1 MKIKTYIEKITKTV
15 KKQSTISKT
24 INLIKKMVEHKTPR
38 IHALSADRNEY
49 DRSKTLL
56 DNSLKEVLDDKKVSK
71 ALKENS
77 IEKFSGKKRVYVPS
91 DHCDIRKKHSWKME
105 NIGKVLNLDK
115 KVINGFSTLSSVAI
129 DENKHDVTLMDI
141 TVFSNREERFITQK
155 ELEEFESGKIKDK
168 AREAEIKT
176 LVDKDEHINMNLS
189 LMRQTES
196 VSNTLKVGNP
206 DISVCHIHDRFA
218 DMNEYFEHIDQ
229 KLKDEF
235 VIRATAKR
243 VSNQTKLNEK
253 GKRVNLKLIDSA
265 FANQESQ
272 VIEKLRLKGKLYQ
285 QAQSLIEWDRVQ
297 INGNWYTTV
306 RITLKTREGNNIF
319 KKPML
324 LISNIKVDSYL
335 EAKEIYHIYLLRS
348 KIEAVFKFL
357 KDVLGWEEF
366 QVRDWESIKNI
377 IALCFFVG
385 NYFYEIE
392 STLIEHPTIEIIC
405 QLGDGKGTVS
415 RFYFLKGLEKLLI
428 AQSVFQFKEDRGI
441 SDDEWREITDFAGIG
456 E

>member
-1 MKIKTYIEKITKTV
+1 
-15 KKQSTISKT
+15 
-24 INLIKKMVEHKTPR
+24 MVEKKTPR
-38 IHALSADRNEY
+38 IHAISADRNEFE
-49 DRSKTLL
+49 RNKTLL
-56 DNSLKEVLDDKKVSK
+56 DNSLKEVLDDKKVSE
-71 ALKENS
+71 ALRENS

-105 NIGKVLNLDK
+105 NIGKVLDLNK
-115 KVINGFSTLSSVAI
+115 KVINGFSTLASVAI
-129 DENKHDVTLMDI
+129 DENKHNVTLLDV
-141 TVFSNREERFITQK
+141 TVFSNREKRFIKQD
-155 ELEEFESGKIKDK
+155 ELARFEKGKIEDK
-168 AREAEIKT
+168 VREAEIKA
-176 LVDKDEHINMNLS
+176 LVDEDRHINMTLS
-189 LMRQTES
+189 LMRQTQS
-196 VSNTLKVGNP
+196 VSKTLKLSNP
-206 DISVCHIHDRFA
+206 CISVCHIHDRFA
-218 DMNEYFEHIDQ
+218 DIDEYFTHIDQ

-235 VIRATAKR
+235 VIRGTAKR

-253 GKRVNLKLIDSA
+253 GEEIKVKLIDSE
-265 FANQESQ
+265 FANKNSQ
-272 VIEKLRLKGKLYQ
+272 VIETLRLKGKVYQ
-285 QAQSLIEWDRVQ
+285 QAESIIEWDRVE
-297 INGNWYTTV
+297 IENNWYTTV
-306 RITLKTREGNNIF
+306 RITLKTREGKNIF

-324 LISNIKVDSYL
+324 LISNIKVNSYI

-428 AQSVFQFKEDRGI
+428 AESVFRFKEDRGI
-441 SDDEWREITDFAGIG
+441 SDDEWKEITDFAGV
-456 E
+456 EE

>member
-1 MKIKTYIEKITKTV
+1 
-15 KKQSTISKT
+15 
-24 INLIKKMVEHKTPR
+24 MVEHKTPR
-38 IHALSADRNEY
+38 IHALSANRNEY

-56 DNSLKEVLDDKKVSK
+56 DNTLKEVLDDKKVSE

-105 NIGKVLNLDK
+105 NIGKVLDLNK
-115 KVINGFSTLSSVAI
+115 KVINGFSTLASVAI
-129 DENKHDVTLMDI
+129 DENKHNVTLLDV
-141 TVFSNREERFITQK
+141 TVFSNREERFIKQD
-155 ELEEFESGKIKDK
+155 ELARFEKGKIEDK
-168 AREAEIKT
+168 VREAEIKA
-176 LVDKDEHINMNLS
+176 LVDEDRHINMTLS
-189 LMRQTES
+189 LMRQTQS
-196 VSNTLKVGNP
+196 ISKTLKLSNP
-206 DISVCHIHDRFA
+206 YISVCHIHDRFA
-218 DMNEYFEHIDQ
+218 DINEYLEHVDQ

-235 VIRATAKR
+235 VIRGTAKR

-253 GKRVNLKLIDSA
+253 GKEVKVKLIDSE
-265 FANQESQ
+265 FANKNSQ
-272 VIEKLRLKGKLYQ
+272 MIETLRLKGKVYQ
-285 QAQSLIEWDRVQ
+285 QAESIIEWDRVE
-297 INGNWYTTV
+297 IENNWYTTV
-306 RITLKTREGNNIF
+306 RITLKTREGKNIF
-319 KKPML
+319 KRPML
-324 LISNIKVDSYL
+324 LISNIKVNSYI

-405 QLGDGKGTVS
+405 QLGDGKGTIS

-428 AQSVFQFKEDRGI
+428 AESVFRFKEDRGI
-441 SDDEWREITDFAGIG
+441 SDDEWREITDFAGV
-456 E
+456 EE

>member
-1 MKIKTYIEKITKTV
+1 
-15 KKQSTISKT
+15 
-24 INLIKKMVEHKTPR
+24 MVEKKTPR
-38 IHALSADRNEY
+38 IHAISADRNEFE
-49 DRSKTLL
+49 RNKTLL
-56 DNSLKEVLDDKKVSK
+56 DNSLKEVLDDKKVSE
-71 ALKENS
+71 ALRENS

-105 NIGKVLNLDK
+105 NIGKVLDLNK
-115 KVINGFSTLSSVAI
+115 KVINGFSTLASVAI
-129 DENKHDVTLMDI
+129 DENKHNVTLLDV
-141 TVFSNREERFITQK
+141 TVFSNREKRFIKQD
-155 ELEEFESGKIKDK
+155 ELARFEKGKIEDK
-168 AREAEIKT
+168 VREAEIKA
-176 LVDKDEHINMNLS
+176 LVDEDRHINMTLS
-189 LMRQTES
+189 LMRQTQS
-196 VSNTLKVGNP
+196 VSKTLKLSNP
-206 DISVCHIHDRFA
+206 CISVCHIHDRFA
-218 DMNEYFEHIDQ
+218 DIDEYFAHIDQ

-235 VIRATAKR
+235 VIRGTAKR

-253 GKRVNLKLIDSA
+253 GEEIKVKLIDSE
-265 FANQESQ
+265 FANKNSQ
-272 VIEKLRLKGKLYQ
+272 VIETLRLKGKVYQ
-285 QAQSLIEWDRVQ
+285 QAESIIEWDRVE
-297 INGNWYTTV
+297 IENNWYTTV
-306 RITLKTREGNNIF
+306 RITLKTREGKNIF

-324 LISNIKVDSYL
+324 LISNIKVNSYI

-385 NYFYEIE
+385 NYFYKIE

-428 AQSVFQFKEDRGI
+428 AESVFRFKEDRGI
-441 SDDEWREITDFAGIG
+441 SDDEWREITDFAGV
-456 E
+456 EE

>member
-1 MKIKTYIEKITKTV
+1 
-15 KKQSTISKT
+15 
-24 INLIKKMVEHKTPR
+24 MVEKKTPR
-38 IHALSADRNEY
+38 IHAISADRNEFE
-49 DRSKTLL
+49 RNKTLL
-56 DNSLKEVLDDKKVSK
+56 DNSLKEVLDDKKVSE
-71 ALKENS
+71 ALRENS

-105 NIGKVLNLDK
+105 NIGKVLDLNK
-115 KVINGFSTLSSVAI
+115 KVINGFSTLASVAI
-129 DENKHDVTLMDI
+129 DENKHNVTLLDV
-141 TVFSNREERFITQK
+141 TVFSNREKRFIKQD
-155 ELEEFESGKIKDK
+155 ELARFEKGKIEDK
-168 AREAEIKT
+168 VREAEIKA
-176 LVDKDEHINMNLS
+176 LVDEDRHINMTLS
-189 LMRQTES
+189 LMRQTQS
-196 VSNTLKVGNP
+196 VSKTLKLSNP
-206 DISVCHIHDRFA
+206 CISVCHIHDRFA
-218 DMNEYFEHIDQ
+218 DIDEYFTHIDQ

-235 VIRATAKR
+235 VIRGTAKR

-253 GKRVNLKLIDSA
+253 GEEIKVKLIDSE
-265 FANQESQ
+265 FANKNSQ
-272 VIEKLRLKGKLYQ
+272 VIETLRLKGKVYQ
-285 QAQSLIEWDRVQ
+285 QAESIIEWDRVE
-297 INGNWYTTV
+297 IENNWYTTV
-306 RITLKTREGNNIF
+306 RITLKTREGKNIF

-324 LISNIKVDSYL
+324 LISNIKVNSYI

-428 AQSVFQFKEDRGI
+428 AESVFRFKEDRGI
-441 SDDEWREITDFAGIG
+441 SDDEWREITDFAGV
-456 E
+456 EE

>member
-1 MKIKTYIEKITKTV
+1 
-15 KKQSTISKT
+15 
-24 INLIKKMVEHKTPR
+24 MVEHKTPR
-38 IHALSADRNEY
+38 IHALSSDRNEY

-56 DNSLKEVLDDKKVSK
+56 DNSLKEVLDDKKVSE
-71 ALKENS
+71 ALKQNS

-91 DHCDIRKKHSWKME
+91 DHCDIRKRHSWKME
-105 NIGKVLNLDK
+105 NIGKVLDLDK
-115 KVINGFSTLSSVAI
+115 KVINGFTTLASLVI
-129 DENKHDVTLMDI
+129 DENKHDLTLMDV
-141 TVFSNREERFITQK
+141 TVFSNREDRFITQD
-155 ELEEFESGKIKDK
+155 ELELYKKENIEDETRVS
-168 AREAEIKT
+168 EIKR
-176 LVDKDEHINMNLS
+176 LVDADKHINMTLS
-189 LMRQTES
+189 LMRQTKS
-196 VSNTLKVGNP
+196 VSETLKLSNP
-206 DISVCHIHDRFA
+206 NIVVCHIHDRFA
-218 DMNEYFEHIDQ
+218 DMSEYFEHIDQ
-229 KLKDEF
+229 TLKDEF
-235 VIRATAKR
+235 VIRGTAKR
-243 VSNQTKLNEK
+243 VSNQTKLNKK
-253 GKRVNLKLIDSA
+253 GKTVNVKLIDSK
-265 FANQESQ
+265 FENRDSQ

-285 QAQSLIEWDRVQ
+285 QAESIIEWDSVE
-297 INGNWYTTV
+297 IEGHSYTTV
-306 RITLKTREGNNIF
+306 RITLKTREGTNIF

-324 LISNIKVDSYL
+324 LISNIKVNSYI

-392 STLIEHPTIEIIC
+392 STLIEHPNIEIIC
-405 QLGDGKGTVS
+405 QLGDGKGKVS

-441 SDDEWREITDFAGIG
+441 SDDEWKEITDFAGVG

>member
-1 MKIKTYIEKITKTV
+1 
-15 KKQSTISKT
+15 
-24 INLIKKMVEHKTPR
+24 MVEHKTPR
-38 IHALSADRNEY
+38 IHAISANRNEY

-56 DNSLKEVLDDKKVSK
+56 DSSLKEVLDDNKVSE
-71 ALKENS
+71 ALRENS

-105 NIGKVLNLDK
+105 NIGKVLDLDK
-115 KVINGFSTLSSVAI
+115 KVINGFYTLASVAI
-129 DENKHDVTLMDI
+129 DENKHDVTLMDV
-141 TVFSNREERFITQK
+141 TVFSNREDRFIKQK
-155 ELEEFESGKIKDK
+155 ELELFENGKIEDK
-168 AREAEIKT
+168 SREAEIKA
-176 LVDKDEHINMNLS
+176 LVDEDKHINMTLS

-196 VSNTLKVGNP
+196 VSKTLKLSNP
-206 DISVCHIHDRFA
+206 CISVCHIHDRFA
-218 DMNEYFEHIDQ
+218 DINEYFKHIDQ
-229 KLKDEF
+229 TLQDEF
-235 VIRATAKR
+235 VIRGTAKR
-243 VSNQTKLNEK
+243 ASNQTKVNGK
-253 GKRVNLKLIDSA
+253 GNTIKVKLIDSE
-265 FANQESQ
+265 FKNQESQ
-272 VIEKLRLKGKLYQ
+272 VIEKLRLKGKVYQ
-285 QAQSLIEWDRVQ
+285 QAKSIIEWDRVK
-297 INGNWYTTV
+297 IEDNWYTTV
-306 RITLKTREGNNIF
+306 RITLKTKEGKDIF

-324 LISNIKVDSYL
+324 LISNIKVDSYI

-441 SDDEWREITDFAGIG
+441 SDDEWREITDFAVVG

>member
-1 MKIKTYIEKITKTV
+1 
-15 KKQSTISKT
+15 
-24 INLIKKMVEHKTPR
+24 MVQHKTPR
-38 IHALSADRNEY
+38 IHAISGDRNEF

-56 DNSLKEVLDDKKVSK
+56 DNSLKEVLDDKKVSE
-71 ALKENS
+71 ALRENS

-105 NIGKVLNLDK
+105 NIGKVLDLNK
-115 KVINGFSTLSSVAI
+115 KVINGFYTLASVGI
-129 DENKHDVTLMDI
+129 DENKHDVTLLDV
-141 TVFSNREERFITQK
+141 TVFSNREERFIKQD
-155 ELEEFESGKIKDK
+155 ELERFKNGNIEDEVRK
-168 AREAEIKT
+168 AEIKA
-176 LVDKDEHINMNLS
+176 LVDEDRHINMILS
-189 LMRQTES
+189 LMRQTQS
-196 VSNTLKVGNP
+196 VSKTLKLSNP
-206 DISVCHIHDRFA
+206 CISVCHIHDRFA
-218 DMNEYFEHIDQ
+218 DINEYFAHVDQ

-235 VIRATAKR
+235 VIRGTAKR
-243 VSNQTKLNEK
+243 VSNQTKVNEK
-253 GKRVNLKLIDSA
+253 GKIVKIKLIDSE
-265 FANQESQ
+265 FKNKESQ
-272 VIEKLRLKGKLYQ
+272 VIEKLRLKGKIYQ
-285 QAQSLIEWDRVQ
+285 QAESIIEWDRVE
-297 INGNWYTTV
+297 IENNWYTTV
-306 RITLKTREGNNIF
+306 RITLKTREEKNIF

-324 LISNIKVDSYL
+324 LISNIKVDSYI

-428 AQSVFQFKEDRGI
+428 AESVFRFKEDRGI
-441 SDDEWREITDFAGIG
+441 SDDEWREVTDFARV
-456 E
+456 EE

>member
-1 MKIKTYIEKITKTV
+1 M
-15 KKQSTISKT
+15 
-24 INLIKKMVEHKTPR
+24 LLRKTPR
-38 IHALSADRNEY
+38 IHALSGDRNEY
-49 DRSKTLL
+49 DRNKTLL

-77 IEKFSGKKRVYVPS
+77 IEKFSDKKRVYVLS

-105 NIGKVLNLDK
+105 NIGKVLDLDK
-115 KVINGFSTLSSVAI
+115 KVINGFTTLASVAI
-129 DENKHDVTLMDI
+129 DENKHDVTLMDV
-141 TVFSNREERFITQK
+141 TVFSNAEDRFIRQD
-155 ELEEFESGKIKDK
+155 ELKLFENDKIEDK
-168 AREAEIKT
+168 AREAEIKA
-176 LVDKDEHINMNLS
+176 LVDEDKHINMTLS
-189 LMRQTES
+189 LMRQTQS
-196 VSNTLKVGNP
+196 VSKTLKLSNP
-206 DISVCHIHDRFA
+206 CISVCHIHDRFA
-218 DMNEYFEHIDQ
+218 DMSEYFEHIEQ
-229 KLKDEF
+229 TLKDEF
-235 VIRATAKR
+235 VIRGTAKR
-243 VSNQTKLNEK
+243 VSNQSKLNEK
-253 GKRVNLKLIDSA
+253 GNKVKVKLIDSE
-265 FANQESQ
+265 FANRKSE

-285 QAQSLIEWDRVQ
+285 QAQVIIEWDKVE
-297 INGNWYTTV
+297 INEKNYTTI
-306 RITLKTREGNNIF
+306 RITLRTREGKNIF

-324 LISNIKVDSYL
+324 LISNINVKSYL

-377 IALCFFVG
+377 IALCFFIG

-441 SDDEWREITDFAGIG
+441 SDDEWTEIIDFAGVR

>member
-1 MKIKTYIEKITKTV
+1 
-15 KKQSTISKT
+15 
-24 INLIKKMVEHKTPR
+24 MVEHKTPR

-56 DNSLKEVLDDKKVSK
+56 NNSLKEVLDDKKVSE
-71 ALKENS
+71 ALKDNS

-105 NIGKVLNLDK
+105 NIGKVLDLNK
-115 KVINGFSTLSSVAI
+115 KVINGFSTLASVAI
-129 DENKHDVTLMDI
+129 DENKHDLTLMDI
-141 TVFSNREERFITQK
+141 KVFSNREDRFIKQK
-155 ELEEFESGKIKDK
+155 ELELFENNKIEDK
-168 AREAEIKT
+168 AREAEIKR
-176 LVDKDEHINMNLS
+176 LVDEDKHINMTLS
-189 LMRQTES
+189 LIRQTKS
-196 VSNTLKVGNP
+196 VSETLKLSNP
-206 DISVCHIHDRFA
+206 DISICHIHDRFA
-218 DMNEYFEHIDQ
+218 DMSEYFEHIDQ
-229 KLKDEF
+229 TLKDEF

-243 VSNQTKLNEK
+243 VSNQTKVNEK
-253 GKRVNLKLIDSA
+253 GKTINVKLIDSE
-265 FANQESQ
+265 FKNRDTQ
-272 VIEKLRLKGKLYQ
+272 VIEKLRLKGKIYQ
-285 QAQSLIEWDRVQ
+285 QAQSIIEWDRVE
-297 INGNWYTTV
+297 INENWYTTV
-306 RITLKTREGNNIF
+306 RITLKTREGENIF

-324 LISNIKVDSYL
+324 LISNIKVKSYN

-415 RFYFLKGLEKLLI
+415 RFYFFKGLEKLLI
-428 AQSVFQFKEDRGI
+428 AQSVFQFKEDKGI
-441 SDDEWREITDFAGIG
+441 SDDEWREITDFAGVG

>member
-1 MKIKTYIEKITKTV
+1 
-15 KKQSTISKT
+15 
-24 INLIKKMVEHKTPR
+24 MVEHKTPR
-38 IHALSADRNEY
+38 IHALSSDRNEY

-56 DNSLKEVLDDKKVSK
+56 DNSLKEVLDDKKVSE
-71 ALKENS
+71 ALKQNS

-91 DHCDIRKKHSWKME
+91 DHCDIRKRHSWKME
-105 NIGKVLNLDK
+105 NIGKVLDLNK
-115 KVINGFSTLSSVAI
+115 KVINGFTTLASVAI
-129 DENKHDVTLMDI
+129 DENKHDLTLMDV
-141 TVFSNREERFITQK
+141 TVFSNREDRFIKQD
-155 ELEEFESGKIKDK
+155 ELELYKKEKIKDE
-168 AREAEIKT
+168 ARVSEIKR
-176 LVDKDEHINMNLS
+176 LVDADEHINMTLS
-189 LMRQTES
+189 LMRQTKS
-196 VSNTLKVGNP
+196 VSETLKLSNP
-206 DISVCHIHDRFA
+206 AIVVCHIHDRFA
-218 DMNEYFEHIDQ
+218 DMSEYFEHIDQ
-229 KLKDEF
+229 TLKDEF
-235 VIRATAKR
+235 VIRGTAKR
-243 VSNQTKLNEK
+243 VSNQTKVDEK
-253 GKRVNLKLIDSA
+253 GKTVNVKLIDSE
-265 FANQESQ
+265 FQNRDSQ

-285 QAQSLIEWDRVQ
+285 QAESIIEWDSVE
-297 INGNWYTTV
+297 IEGHSYTTV
-306 RITLKTREGNNIF
+306 RITLKTREGKNIF

-324 LISNIKVDSYL
+324 LISNIKVNSYI

-405 QLGDGKGTVS
+405 QLGDGKGKVS

-428 AQSVFQFKEDRGI
+428 AQSVFQFKEDREI
-441 SDDEWREITDFAGIG
+441 SDDEWSEITDFAGIG

>member
-1 MKIKTYIEKITKTV
+1 
-15 KKQSTISKT
+15 
-24 INLIKKMVEHKTPR
+24 MVEYKTPR
-38 IHALSADRNEY
+38 IHALSKDRNEY

-56 DNSLKEVLDDKKVSK
+56 DNTLKEVLDDKKVSE

-105 NIGKVLNLDK
+105 NIGKVLDLNK
-115 KVINGFSTLSSVAI
+115 KVINGFSTLASVAI
-129 DENKHDVTLMDI
+129 DENKHDVTLLDV
-141 TVFSNREERFITQK
+141 TVFSNAEERFIKQE
-155 ELEEFESGKIKDK
+155 ELELFQKGKIKDK
-168 AREAEIKT
+168 AREIEIKA
-176 LVDKDEHINMNLS
+176 LVDEDRHINMTLS
-189 LMRQTES
+189 LMRQTED
-196 VSNTLKVGNP
+196 VSKTLKLSNP
-206 DISVCHIHDRFA
+206 DISICHIHDRFA
-218 DMNEYFEHIDQ
+218 DMNEYFKHIDQ
-229 KLKDEF
+229 ILKDEF
-235 VIRATAKR
+235 VIRGTAKR
-243 VSNQTKLNEK
+243 ASSETRVNEK
-253 GKRVNLKLIDSA
+253 GNKVKIKLIDSVLK
-265 FANQESQ
+265 NQESQ
-272 VIEKLRLKGKLYQ
+272 VIEKLRLKGKVYQ
-285 QAQSLIEWDRVQ
+285 QAESIIEWDRVE
-297 INGNWYTTV
+297 IEENWYTTV
-306 RITLKTREGNNIF
+306 KITLKTREGKNIF

-324 LISNIKVDSYL
+324 LISNIEVNSYIQ
-335 EAKEIYHIYLLRS
+335 AKEIYHIYLLRS

-405 QLGDGKGTVS
+405 QLGDGKGKVS

-441 SDDEWREITDFAGIG
+441 SDEEWREITDFAGVGDGICNLSYF
-456 E
+456 

>member
-1 MKIKTYIEKITKTV
+1 
-15 KKQSTISKT
+15 
-24 INLIKKMVEHKTPR
+24 MVEHKTPR
-38 IHALSADRNEY
+38 IHAISGDRNEY

-56 DNSLKEVLDDKKVSK
+56 NNSLKEVLDDKKVSE

-105 NIGKVLNLDK
+105 NIGKVLDLDK
-115 KVINGFSTLSSVAI
+115 KVINGFSSLASVAI

-141 TVFSNREERFITQK
+141 TVFSNREDRFIKQD
-155 ELEEFESGKIKDK
+155 ELKAFGNGEIKDDSRK
-168 AREAEIKT
+168 AEIKA
-176 LVDKDEHINMNLS
+176 LVDKDEHINMTLS

-196 VSNTLKVGNP
+196 VSKTLKLSNP

-229 KLKDEF
+229 TLNDEF
-235 VIRATAKR
+235 VIRGTTKR
-243 VSNQTKLNEK
+243 VSNQTKVNEK
-253 GKRVNLKLIDSA
+253 GKEVKVKLIDSE
-265 FANQESQ
+265 FQNRESQ
-272 VIEKLRLKGKLYQ
+272 IIEKLRLKGKIYQ
-285 QAQSLIEWDRVQ
+285 QATSLIEWDRVE
-297 INGNWYTTV
+297 IDKNWYTTV
-306 RITLKTREGNNIF
+306 RITLKTREGKNIF

-324 LISNIKVDSYL
+324 LISNIKVNSFS

-377 IALCFFVG
+377 IALSFFVG

-405 QLGDGKGTVS
+405 QLGDGKGKVS

-441 SDDEWREITDFAGIG
+441 SDDEWREITDFAGVG

>member
-1 MKIKTYIEKITKTV
+1 
-15 KKQSTISKT
+15 
-24 INLIKKMVEHKTPR
+24 MVENKTPK
-38 IHALSADRNEY
+38 IHAISADRNEY

-56 DNSLKEVLDDKKVSK
+56 DNSLKEVLDDKKVSE

-91 DHCDIRKKHSWKME
+91 DHCDIRKRHSWKME
-105 NIGKVLNLDK
+105 NIGKVLDLDK
-115 KVINGFSTLSSVAI
+115 KIINGYSTLASVAI
-129 DENKHDVTLMDI
+129 DENKHNVTLMDV
-141 TVFSNREERFITQK
+141 TVFSNREDRFIKQD
-155 ELEEFESGKIKDK
+155 ELKLFENGKIEDKD
-168 AREAEIKT
+168 REAEIKA
-176 LVDKDEHINMNLS
+176 LVDKDKHINMTLS
-189 LMRQTES
+189 LMRQTEG
-196 VSNTLKVGNP
+196 VSKTLKLSNP
-206 DISVCHIHDRFA
+206 TISICHIHDRFA
-218 DMNEYFEHIDQ
+218 DMSEYFEHIDQ

-235 VIRATAKR
+235 VIRGTAKR

-253 GKRVNLKLIDSA
+253 GNKVKVKLIDSA
-265 FANQESQ
+265 FANRDSQ
-272 VIEKLRLKGKLYQ
+272 VIEKLRLKGKVYQ
-285 QAQSLIEWDRVQ
+285 QAESIIEWDRVQ
-297 INGNWYTTV
+297 IDENWYTTV
-306 RITLKTREGNNIF
+306 RITLKTREKKNIF

-324 LISNIKVDSYL
+324 LITNIKVNSYL

-405 QLGDGKGTVS
+405 QLGDGKGKIS

-428 AQSVFQFKEDRGI
+428 AQSVFQFKEDRRI
-441 SDDEWREITDFAGIG
+441 SDDEWSEITDFARVS

>member
-1 MKIKTYIEKITKTV
+1 MV
-15 KKQSTISKT
+15 K
-24 INLIKKMVEHKTPR
+24 NKTPR
-38 IHALSADRNEY
+38 IHAISASRNEY

-56 DNSLKEVLDDKKVSK
+56 DNTLKEVLDDKKVSE

-91 DHCDIRKKHSWKME
+91 DHCDIRKRHSWKME
-105 NIGKVLNLDK
+105 NIGKVLDLDK
-115 KVINGFSTLSSVAI
+115 KVINGFSTLASVAI
-129 DENKHDVTLMDI
+129 DENKHDVTLLDV
-141 TVFSNREERFITQK
+141 TVFSNKEDRFIKQD
-155 ELEEFESGKIKDK
+155 ELKAFENGKIEDK
-168 AREAEIKT
+168 AREAEIKA
-176 LVDKDEHINMNLS
+176 LVDEDKHINMTLS

-196 VSNTLKVGNP
+196 VSKTLKLSNST
-206 DISVCHIHDRFA
+206 ISVCHIHDRFA
-218 DMNEYFEHIDQ
+218 DMSEYFEHIEQ
-229 KLKDEF
+229 TLQDEF
-235 VIRATAKR
+235 VIRGTAKR
-243 VSNQTKLNEK
+243 VSNQTKVNEK
-253 GKRVNLKLIDSA
+253 GNEVKVKLIDSE
-265 FANQESQ
+265 FENKDSQ
-272 VIEKLRLKGKLYQ
+272 VIEKLRLKGKVYQ
-285 QAQSLIEWDRVQ
+285 QAQSIIEWDKVKINENEYSTIRV
-297 INGNWYTTV
+297 
-306 RITLKTREGNNIF
+306 TLKTREGKDIF

-324 LISNIKVDSYL
+324 LISNIKVNSYI

-405 QLGDGKGTVS
+405 QLGDGKDKVT

-441 SDDEWREITDFAGIG
+441 SDDEWSEITDFSGVG
-456 E
+456 Q

>member
-1 MKIKTYIEKITKTV
+1 
-15 KKQSTISKT
+15 
-24 INLIKKMVEHKTPR
+24 MVQHKTPR
-38 IHALSADRNEY
+38 IHAISGDRNEF

-56 DNSLKEVLDDKKVSK
+56 DNSLKEVLDDKKVSE
-71 ALKENS
+71 ALRENS

-105 NIGKVLNLDK
+105 NIGKVLDLNK
-115 KVINGFSTLSSVAI
+115 KVINGFYTLASVGI
-129 DENKHDVTLMDI
+129 DENKHDVTLLDV
-141 TVFSNREERFITQK
+141 TVFSNREERFIKQD
-155 ELEEFESGKIKDK
+155 ELERFKNGNIEDK
-168 AREAEIKT
+168 VRKAEIKA
-176 LVDKDEHINMNLS
+176 LVDEDRHINMILS
-189 LMRQTES
+189 LMRQTQS
-196 VSNTLKVGNP
+196 VSKTLKLSNP
-206 DISVCHIHDRFA
+206 CISVCHIHDRFA
-218 DMNEYFEHIDQ
+218 DINEYFAHVDQ

-235 VIRATAKR
+235 VIRGTAKR
-243 VSNQTKLNEK
+243 VSNQTKVNEK
-253 GKRVNLKLIDSA
+253 GKIVKIKLIDSE
-265 FANQESQ
+265 FKNKESQ
-272 VIEKLRLKGKLYQ
+272 VIEKLRLKGKIYQ
-285 QAQSLIEWDRVQ
+285 QAESIIEWDRVK
-297 INGNWYTTV
+297 IENNWYTTV
-306 RITLKTREGNNIF
+306 RITLKTREEKNIF

-324 LISNIKVDSYL
+324 LISNIKVDSYI

-405 QLGDGKGTVS
+405 QLGDGKGTFS

-428 AQSVFQFKEDRGI
+428 AESVFRFKEDRGI
-441 SDDEWREITDFAGIG
+441 SDDEWREVTDFARV
-456 E
+456 EE